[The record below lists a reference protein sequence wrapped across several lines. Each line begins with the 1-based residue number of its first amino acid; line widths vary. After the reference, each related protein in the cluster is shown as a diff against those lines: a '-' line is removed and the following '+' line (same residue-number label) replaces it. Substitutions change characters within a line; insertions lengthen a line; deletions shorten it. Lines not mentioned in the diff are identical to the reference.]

1 MINDV
6 KTINQAVS
14 LQEGKI
20 VDLYSKTGNSTNPKV
35 MYNGIPTSGITCKG
49 NKLQINQK
57 GMEIVDYDKKYH

>member
-1 MINDV
+1 
-6 KTINQAVS
+6 
-14 LQEGKI
+14 
-20 VDLYSKTGNSTNPKV
+20 